1 MESKNNNKKQI
12 KDEKKKSLFIFLFF
26 CKKKDNA
33 KINNITLKYVKEV
46 LKDIFGSN
54 DNKELKFI

>member
-12 KDEKKKSLFIFLFF
+12 KDEKKNSLFIFLFF
-26 CKKKDNA
+26 CKKKDKA

>member
-1 MESKNNNKKQI
+1 MK
-12 KDEKKKSLFIFLFF
+12 KKKSLFIFLFF

>member
-1 MESKNNNKKQI
+1 M
-12 KDEKKKSLFIFLFF
+12 KKKNISFKFLFF
-26 CKKKDNA
+26 FKKKDKA

>member
-1 MESKNNNKKQI
+1 MESKNNNKKQAN
-12 KDEKKKSLFIFLFF
+12 DEKKNILYIFLFF

-33 KINNITLKYVKEV
+33 KMNNITLKYVKEV
-46 LKDIFGSN
+46 LNDILGSN